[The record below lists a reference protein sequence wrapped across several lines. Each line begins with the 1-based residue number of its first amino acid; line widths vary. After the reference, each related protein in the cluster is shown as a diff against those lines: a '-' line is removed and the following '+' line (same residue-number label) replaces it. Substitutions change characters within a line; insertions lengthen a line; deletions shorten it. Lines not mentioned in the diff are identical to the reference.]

1 MRNNAAAG
9 DGLACDGSP
18 PGDRQSHSRACSEYP
33 GGVLAVVPQPVTVRV
48 PAKVNLHLAVGD
60 LRWDGYH
67 ELVSVFQAL
76 SVIDEVTV
84 AATDAPGVQV
94 YGEGAGAVP
103 TDRRNLAWR
112 AVLALAEHA
121 GRKPEVRVVLR
132 KSIPVAGGM
141 AGGSADAAGAL
152 VGLAALWRLDISREE
167 LAGLAAGLGSDVP
180 FALHGGTAL
189 GTGRGESLVPVL
201 ARHTFHWV
209 IALDR
214 RGLSTAD
221 VYRELDRLRAQ
232 GSPPQGSS
240 LPGSSLP
247 GSSLPGPSLPRLGGV
262 EPLLEALA
270 SGDPRQLALLLGNDL
285 QAAAVSL
292 RPGLRRTL
300 RAGVEAGA
308 QAGMVSGSGPT
319 CAFLCID
326 ADAAVRVA
334 AELAGAGVCRTVR
347 VASGP
352 VPGARVVEEPR
363 PVPPPEPL
371 AHA

>member
-1 MRNNAAAG
+1 
-9 DGLACDGSP
+9 
-18 PGDRQSHSRACSEYP
+18 
-33 GGVLAVVPQPVTVRV
+33 VLAVVPQPVTVRV
-48 PAKVNLHLAVGD
+48 PAKVNLHLAVGK
-60 LRWDGYH
+60 LRMDGYH

-94 YGEGAGAVP
+94 YGEGAGTVP

-121 GRKPEVRVVLR
+121 RRRPAVQVVLR
-132 KSIPVAGGM
+132 KGIPVAGGM
-141 AGGSADAAGAL
+141 AGGSADAAGTL
-152 VGLAALWRLDISREE
+152 VALAALWRLDVSREE
-167 LAGLAAGLGSDVP
+167 LVGLAAGLGSDVP

-201 ARHTFHWV
+201 TRHTFHWV
-209 IALDR
+209 VALDHG
-214 RGLSTAD
+214 GLSTSD

-240 LPGSSLP
+240 LQ
-247 GSSLPGPSLPRLGGV
+247 GPPLQRLGDV

-270 SGDPRQLALLLGNDL
+270 SGNPRQLALLLGNDL
-285 QAAAVSL
+285 QAASVSL
-292 RPGLRRTL
+292 RPALRRTL
-300 RAGVEAGA
+300 RAGVDAGA
-308 QAGMVSGSGPT
+308 LAGMVSGSGPT
-319 CAFLCID
+319 CAFLCVD

-352 VPGARVVEEPR
+352 VPGARVVDDPR

>member
-1 MRNNAAAG
+1 M
-9 DGLACDGSP
+9 
-18 PGDRQSHSRACSEYP
+18 
-33 GGVLAVVPQPVTVRV
+33 LAVVPQPVTVRV
-48 PAKVNLHLAVGD
+48 PAKVNLHLAVGS

-76 SVIDEVTV
+76 SMIDEVTI
-84 AATDAPGVQV
+84 AATDEPGVQV
-94 YGEGAGAVP
+94 YGEGQGAVP

-112 AVLALAEHA
+112 AVLLLAEHV
-121 GRKPEVRVVLR
+121 GRRPAVRVVLR
-132 KSIPVAGGM
+132 KTIPVAGGM

-152 VGLAALWRLDISREE
+152 VALAGLWRLDISREE

-180 FALHGGTAL
+180 FALCGGTAL

-209 IALDR
+209 IALDH
-214 RGLSTAD
+214 RGLSTPE
-221 VYRELDRLRAQ
+221 VYRELDRLRQ
-232 GSPPQGSS
+232 
-240 LPGSSLP
+240 
-247 GSSLPGPSLPRLGGV
+247 GPSPQRLGDV

-270 SGDPRQLALLLGNDL
+270 SGDPRRLASLLGNDL

-292 RPGLRRTL
+292 RPTLRRTL
-300 RAGVEAGA
+300 RAGVDAGA
-308 QAGMVSGSGPT
+308 LAGIVSGSGPT
-319 CAFLCID
+319 CAFLCAD

-347 VASGP
+347 VAGGP
-352 VPGARVVEEPR
+352 VPGARIVEDPR

-371 AHA
+371 THA